1 MAEMF
6 EITDFKPKIKNQVIK
21 IKQQDLRL
29 QCPFKLT
36 VSGKR
41 FTFYIMHE
49 GALKA
54 LMPMPGRW
62 PGIDVSALRRQAF
75 MTGLRAW
82 HQCLPQHCSHS
93 SHSWHDLIFNLRTFL

>member
-41 FTFYIMHE
+41 FTFYIMLLAHPCNHN
-49 GALKA
+49 ASNVFLA
-54 LMPMPGRW
+54 
-62 PGIDVSALRRQAF
+62 D
-75 MTGLRAW
+75 
-82 HQCLPQHCSHS
+82 S
-93 SHSWHDLIFNLRTFL
+93 STRVR